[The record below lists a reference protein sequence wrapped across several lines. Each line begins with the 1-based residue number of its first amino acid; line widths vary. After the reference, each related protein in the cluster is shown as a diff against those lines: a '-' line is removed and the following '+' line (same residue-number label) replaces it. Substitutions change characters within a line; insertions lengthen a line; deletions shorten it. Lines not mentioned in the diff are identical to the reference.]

1 MYGRKWKSGT
11 AMRVFEKCMEGLL
24 NIFLRSI
31 LGTIAIFL
39 INGGLA
45 ALGLTLS
52 VGINLVTF
60 AVVGILGF
68 PGLLALYSLGIYR
81 ML

>member
-1 MYGRKWKSGT
+1 MGI
-11 AMRVFEKCMEGLL
+11 AAKCLEGLL

-45 ALGLTLS
+45 ALEISLH

-60 AVVGILGF
+60 AVAGILGF
-68 PGLLALYSLGIYR
+68 PGLLALYCLGIYR

>member
-1 MYGRKWKSGT
+1 MSVV
-11 AMRVFEKCMEGLL
+11 AKCLEGLL

>member
-1 MYGRKWKSGT
+1 VAVGV
-11 AMRVFEKCMEGLL
+11 AAKCLEGLL

-45 ALGLTLS
+45 ALGITLS

-60 AVVGILGF
+60 AVAGILGF
-68 PGLLALYSLGIYR
+68 PGLLALYGRGIYR